1 MIKKKRQAQ
10 ILEILLKEE
19 AITVTVLA
27 ELLNVS
33 TVTIRKQANHR
44 PTTVTTEEHIHYRR

>member
-19 AITVTVLA
+19 AITGRAAQRLDSNNKERPHRTRT
-27 ELLNVS
+27 S
-33 TVTIRKQANHR
+33 QQALSQSR
-44 PTTVTTEEHIHYRR
+44 